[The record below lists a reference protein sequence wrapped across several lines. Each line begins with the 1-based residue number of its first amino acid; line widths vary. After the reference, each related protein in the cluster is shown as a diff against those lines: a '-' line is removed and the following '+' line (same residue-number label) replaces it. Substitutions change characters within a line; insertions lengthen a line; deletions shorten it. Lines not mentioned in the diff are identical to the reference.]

1 MSKKEEKLLV
11 VVAAALVIFAFVYY
25 QDTDSVFFVF
35 VKQFTGVDWDEVK
48 ERDIVKNS
56 IPIVLI
62 DEINGECKVSALR
75 FDYII
80 DHQYFIRASDLERQL
95 NYDREDATL
104 MLSCDQLK
112 GEKSR
117 LVVWYVVEESEKH
130 SKKYEYWIT
139 AWNNTQP

>member
-1 MSKKEEKLLV
+1 MLYMSKKEEKLLV

-62 DEINGECKVSALR
+62 DEINGECKV
-75 FDYII
+75 
-80 DHQYFIRASDLERQL
+80 
-95 NYDREDATL
+95 
-104 MLSCDQLK
+104 
-112 GEKSR
+112 
-117 LVVWYVVEESEKH
+117 
-130 SKKYEYWIT
+130 
-139 AWNNTQP
+139 